1 MTAADLRLDYF
12 QIYEVGTKVAAGN
25 VLVRG
30 QFDSRRVK
38 MHLLVL
44 DHFATPV
51 SKNGEP
57 IHDRHAH
64 FAWYS
69 GVQPPEPKRAVRVEN
84 QFGTFRICIASG
96 QGLLVP
102 TQKIEEGSQYPDA
115 LDHYKVYRLVE
126 VDIVQKTRAN
136 LRDQFGPSRVRLLAP
151 LYFAVP
157 VEKRHDTKEFTVQND
172 RAHLLLFA
180 IKTVDVEETTKVN
193 IWNQFDKRKSIDV
206 LRSVM
211 LAVPGVKKDWK
222 LA

>member
-25 VLVRG
+25 VLLRG

-38 MHLLVL
+38 MHLSVL

-57 IHDRHAH
+57 LHDRHAH
-64 FAWYS
+64 LVWYR

-115 LDHYKVYRLVE
+115 LDHYKVYRLAD
-126 VDIVQKTRAN
+126 VDIVQKTRVD
-136 LRDQFGPSRVRLLAP
+136 LRDQFGASRVRLLAP

-157 VEKRHDTKEFTVQND
+157 VEKRHDTKEFPVQND

-180 IKTVDVEETTKVN
+180 INTVDLEEMTKVN

-206 LRSVM
+206 LHGVM